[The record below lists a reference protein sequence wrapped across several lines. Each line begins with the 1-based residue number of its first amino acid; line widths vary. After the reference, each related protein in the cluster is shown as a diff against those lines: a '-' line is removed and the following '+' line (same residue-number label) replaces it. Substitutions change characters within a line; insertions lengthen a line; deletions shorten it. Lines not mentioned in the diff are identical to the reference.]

1 MAIIRKPYRESST
14 GMVNIRNPI
23 FSAALYQT
31 TGDSV
36 KYPVSN
42 PLLKRKKGII
52 IFSYKDMAFSIKEDN
67 GNVTP
72 LCNFVPKCEFKK
84 L

>member
-42 PLLKRKKGII
+42 PLLKRKKEL
-52 IFSYKDMAFSIKEDN
+52 S
-67 GNVTP
+67 GN
-72 LCNFVPKCEFKK
+72 K
-84 L
+84 LERYNSSGF